1 MVRWQPDAHGRL
13 QQAAMELYL
22 ERGFDQVTV
31 ADIAERAGLTERTF
45 FRYFDDKREVLF
57 AGSSALQERLLAS
70 VAAAPADL
78 APLDVLALAFDDVAT
93 GFFGESLPHSRAR
106 QSVIDSH
113 SGLQERELI
122 KMAAIASTL
131 ADGLRQRG
139 VQEPSA
145 SLAAESAVAAFRIAF
160 ARWVSGDSGE
170 QLAPVLHES
179 FAALRTIA
187 GR

>member
-31 ADIAERAGLTERTF
+31 ADIAERAGLTEGPF
-45 FRYFDDKREVLF
+45 FRYFTDKREVLF
-57 AGSSALQERLLAS
+57 AGSSALQDRLVAS

-93 GFFGESLPHSRAR
+93 GFFSVSLQHSRAR

-122 KMAAIASTL
+122 KMASIATTL
-131 ADGLRQRG
+131 AGALRRRG
-139 VQEPSA
+139 VQEPAA
-145 SLAAESAVAAFRIAF
+145 SLAAESAVAAFRIA
-160 ARWVSGDSGE
+160 
-170 QLAPVLHES
+170 
-179 FAALRTIA
+179 
-187 GR
+187 

>member
-70 VAAAPADL
+70 VAPAPGAL

-93 GFFGESLPHSRAR
+93 GFFGESLPHS
-106 QSVIDSH
+106 
-113 SGLQERELI
+113 
-122 KMAAIASTL
+122 
-131 ADGLRQRG
+131 
-139 VQEPSA
+139 
-145 SLAAESAVAAFRIAF
+145 
-160 ARWVSGDSGE
+160 
-170 QLAPVLHES
+170 
-179 FAALRTIA
+179 
-187 GR
+187 